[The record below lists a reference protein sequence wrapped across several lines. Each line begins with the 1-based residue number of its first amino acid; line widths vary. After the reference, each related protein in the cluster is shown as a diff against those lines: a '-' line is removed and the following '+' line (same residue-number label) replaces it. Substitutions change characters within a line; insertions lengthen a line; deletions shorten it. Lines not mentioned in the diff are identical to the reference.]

1 MPLFYPTNTSV
12 PAASLFETTGLL
24 RLLVWR
30 NLSLQ
35 LQATYK
41 LRQRGET
48 RDTLRTPF
56 Q

>member
-1 MPLFYPTNTSV
+1 MPFFTLQTLPFLRP
-12 PAASLFETTGLL
+12 FETTGLL

-41 LRQRGET
+41 LRQRGKT
-48 RDTLRTPF
+48 RATLLTSF